1 MKIAFVGKWGSG
13 KTTLA
18 ASFIEFLQS
27 KHLFTIAIDAD
38 INVWL
43 ASALGLDFDISRRI
57 SDYEKSRRIRS
68 HLLGNN
74 TRIGSVDH
82 FVKTTPPWSGSNLL
96 HCGSD
101 SFFEEFCSHTSK
113 NLKFFH
119 VGTYEHE
126 EVGISCYHT
135 HLSVFE
141 NILSHTFLQN
151 GEYVIADMV
160 AWNDAFSNTLFLQF
174 DILSLVVEPTAE
186 SVAMTKSYIKLM
198 KMTGSSTKIV
208 ILANKIEDSDDLAY
222 LKEHEIS
229 PDFVFEYDTTIKKA
243 RQKNRVPENIKNH
256 PIWASFLNMTQSVKL
271 HPSKKLLELGDLH
284 RKYIKLDYIATPLG
298 DLSHQIDTSFQFL
311 WA

>member
-1 MKIAFVGKWGSG
+1 
-13 KTTLA
+13 
-18 ASFIEFLQS
+18 
-27 KHLFTIAIDAD
+27 
-38 INVWL
+38 
-43 ASALGLDFDISRRI
+43 
-57 SDYEKSRRIRS
+57 
-68 HLLGNN
+68 
-74 TRIGSVDH
+74 
-82 FVKTTPPWSGSNLL
+82 
-96 HCGSD
+96 
-101 SFFEEFCSHTSK
+101 
-113 NLKFFH
+113 
-119 VGTYEHE
+119 
-126 EVGISCYHT
+126 
-135 HLSVFE
+135 
-141 NILSHTFLQN
+141 
-151 GEYVIADMV
+151 
-160 AWNDAFSNTLFLQF
+160 
-174 DILSLVVEPTAE
+174 VEPTAE

-311 WA
+311 